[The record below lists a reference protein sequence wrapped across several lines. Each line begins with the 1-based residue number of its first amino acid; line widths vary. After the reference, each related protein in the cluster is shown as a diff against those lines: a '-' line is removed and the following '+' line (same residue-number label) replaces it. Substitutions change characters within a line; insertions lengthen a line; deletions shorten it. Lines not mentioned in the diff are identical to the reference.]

1 MPQGTVD
8 AESGDYMPSRRPLA
22 LIALGSNL
30 SGGGV
35 SLGMTLRKAIF
46 RLGESAGMIRST
58 SRFYRT
64 PAFPPGSGPDF
75 LNAAIALETDCGPS
89 ELMTILHR
97 IEAEFGRDRSV
108 RWGPRTLDLDLI
120 ALGDIVAPDRQTY
133 LHWAELPVKEQQEV
147 APDALILPHPRLQER
162 AFVLVPL
169 ADVAPDWVHPVTGD
183 TVRALLEALPSELK
197 EEVAAL

>member
-1 MPQGTVD
+1 
-8 AESGDYMPSRRPLA
+8 MPSPRPLA

-30 SGGGV
+30 SSDGV

-46 RLGESAGMIRST
+46 RLGENAGMIRST

-75 LNAAIALETDCGPS
+75 VNAAIALETDCGPS
-89 ELMTILHR
+89 ELMAILHR

-108 RWGPRTLDLDLI
+108 RWGARTLDLDLI
-120 ALGDIVAPDRQTY
+120 ALDDIVAPDRQTY
-133 LHWAELPVKEQQEV
+133 LHWAKLPLTEQQEV
-147 APDALILPHPRLQER
+147 APDVLILPHPRLQER

-183 TVRALLEALPSELK
+183 TVRALLEALPSGLK